1 MEEIAGLDNLVH
13 LDAIN
18 LSNNSLKGIS
28 GLGGYLGLPVLFPLP
43 ALPLDHLTLLSR
55 MY

>member
-1 MEEIAGLDNLVH
+1 LVEEIAGLDNLVH

-43 ALPLDHLTLLSR
+43 LDHLTLLSR